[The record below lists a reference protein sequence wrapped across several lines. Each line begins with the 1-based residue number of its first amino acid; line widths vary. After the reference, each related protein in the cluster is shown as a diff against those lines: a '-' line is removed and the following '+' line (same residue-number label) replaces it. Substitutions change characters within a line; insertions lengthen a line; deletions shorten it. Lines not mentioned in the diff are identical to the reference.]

1 MNNTDI
7 CNMALNHIGRET
19 IAGLNEDTEAS
30 RTCKIHYD
38 LQRRV
43 LLRSYT
49 WGFARKT
56 TKLSQIDTTVPGW
69 GYVYAYPN
77 DCVKALKIFNEQ
89 NTWCVLHKN
98 FKGNI
103 DQVIL
108 NDNTKALVCNQP
120 DAYLEYIYDVKDAA
134 LFTDDFAQALSYF
147 LAGAIAVPLT
157 GSQTL
162 AQQMQQMGSQLLA
175 EAKFTQM
182 EERNKPPEYP
192 CKYFMARL

>member
-19 IAGLNEDTEAS
+19 IAGLNEDTEAA

-49 WGFARKT
+49 WGFAMKT
-56 TKLSQIDTTVPGW
+56 VKLALIDTKIPGW
-69 GYVYAYPN
+69 KYVYAYPN
-77 DCVKALKIFNEQ
+77 DCVMARKIFNED
-89 NTWCVLHKN
+89 NTWSVLEKN
-98 FKGNI
+98 FKGNV

-108 NDNTKALVCNQP
+108 NDNTKALVCNYP
-120 DAYLEYIYDVKDAA
+120 DAFLQYIYDVKDAD
-134 LFTDDFAQALSYF
+134 LFTDDFAQALSYY
-147 LAGAIAVPLT
+147 LAGAICVPLT
-157 GSQTL
+157 GAQAL
-162 AQQMQQMGSQLLA
+162 AQQMQQIGSQLLS

-182 EERNKPPEYP
+182 EERNKVPEYP
-192 CKYFMARL
+192 SKYFMARR